1 MHMHAH
7 THVCD
12 GLRSP
17 SWCRACVLTGK
28 VAIRQISW
36 ICVGVGNRNSF
47 RLNFTFH
54 SYLLANLFFSTPT
67 THHNLFPSLPL
78 VCTLSHTHTN
88 TCPAFFSR
96 CVRSIET
103 GSVLQSFKHQ
113 LHRSKKI
120 DFIEQ
125 FNEKLLVK
133 QENEPL
139 QIIDIRTGT
148 RTEVA
153 SSQFMTP
160 SAFIFLYENQLFLT
174 FRRRRSLLEKHVF
187 FVNLKRDI
195 VCLCLI

>member
-1 MHMHAH
+1 M
-7 THVCD
+7 
-12 GLRSP
+12 
-17 SWCRACVLTGK
+17 
-28 VAIRQISW
+28 
-36 ICVGVGNRNSF
+36 
-47 RLNFTFH
+47 
-54 SYLLANLFFSTPT
+54 ANLFFPTPT

-78 VCTLSHTHTN
+78 VCTLSLSHTN

-96 CVRSIET
+96 CVRSIDT
-103 GSVLQSFKHQ
+103 GSVMQSFKHQ

-133 QENEPL
+133 QVVCACFCARAYMCSVNVCVCAPLLSFALPLNSRLQPPPSSPARTLALCQENEAL
-139 QIIDIRTGT
+139 QIIDIRTGI

-174 FRRRRSLLEKHVF
+174 FRQRRSLLEKHVF